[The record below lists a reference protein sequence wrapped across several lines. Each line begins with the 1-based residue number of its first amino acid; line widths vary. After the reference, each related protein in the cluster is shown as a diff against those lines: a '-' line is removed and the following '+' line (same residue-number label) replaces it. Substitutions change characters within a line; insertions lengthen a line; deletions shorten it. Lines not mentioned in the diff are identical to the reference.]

1 MNKYDLTLGERMN
14 VIESYLDY
22 VTEDEV
28 VTESF
33 LSKAKQQKSKIDAMS
48 EDKLDRYPDLRDLK
62 KWLDRNEKDIEKV
75 SAILDKEATEI
86 SDNNVKVLVAEIG
99 GLVSYF
105 GGIIIGGALMAATG
119 AEAVGLGIFG
129 VGVALFFASLISA
142 IILGIL
148 NYMKAN
154 NDWKYMKQMI
164 VIKNKLV
171 KIDKDN
177 KLPGNLK
184 KQIAKS
190 IDAIADAEEKYNSNV
205 AIKKESAMLEVIE
218 ASVSG
223 EISEEERDLY
233 LSLLN

>member
-1 MNKYDLTLGERMN
+1 MNKYDLTLGDRMN

-33 LSKAKQQKSKIDAMS
+33 LSKAKQQKSKIDALS
-48 EDKLDRYPDLRDLK
+48 EDKLDRYPDLKDLK

-75 SAILDKEATEI
+75 STILDKEATEI
-86 SDNNVKVLVAEIG
+86 SDNNAKIIMSALG
-99 GLVSYF
+99 GIVSYF
-105 GGIIIGGALMAATG
+105 GGIIIAFVVSPVIGDMLASGVIL
-119 AEAVGLGIFG
+119 VGIG
-129 VGVALFFASLISA
+129 LFFASLIGSCIMA
-142 IILGIL
+142 VL

-164 VIKNKLV
+164 VIKNKLA
-171 KIDKDN
+171 KIEKDN
-177 KLPGNLK
+177 KLPEKLK

-190 IDAIADAEEKYNSNV
+190 IDAISDAEEKYNSNV
-205 AIKKESAMLEVIE
+205 SIKKESAMLEVIE
-218 ASVSG
+218 AFASG
-223 EISEEERDLY
+223 EISDEERDLY

>member
-1 MNKYDLTLGERMN
+1 MNRYNLTLGEKMN

-33 LSKAKQQKSKIDAMS
+33 LSKAKKYKGRINAMS
-48 EDKLDRYPDLRDLK
+48 EDKLDRYPDLKDLK
-62 KWLDRNEKDIEKV
+62 KWLDKNEKDIEKV
-75 SAILDKEATEI
+75 STILDKEATDI
-86 SDNNVKVLVAEIG
+86 TDNNAKVLMTGLG
-99 GLVSYF
+99 GIVSCF
-105 GGIIIGGALMAATG
+105 GGIIIALVASPVIGDTLASG
-119 AEAVGLGIFG
+119 VILVGIG
-129 VGVALFFASLISA
+129 LFFASLIGSCIMA
-142 IILGIL
+142 IL

-171 KIDKDN
+171 KIEKDN
-177 KLPGNLK
+177 KLPENLK

-190 IDAIADAEEKYNSNV
+190 IDAISDAEEKYNNNV
-205 AIKKESAMLEVIE
+205 SVKKESAMLEVIE

-223 EISEEERDLY
+223 EISEEERDIY